1 MRQVCSE
8 FETRNCTQEISLR
21 SKPSRFEH
29 AYSGMML
36 SNSLEDLQAGFVR
49 VLRYFLSLLMR
60 IASKE
65 TVRSKARVRSKT
77 MARLPGAGPLG
88 DGEKSS
94 DC

>member
-1 MRQVCSE
+1 
-8 FETRNCTQEISLR
+8 
-21 SKPSRFEH
+21 
-29 AYSGMML
+29 MML